1 MRTSLFGIFFAPI
14 FAVSAFAGDGGGGG
28 DAEASFDTPSHNMC
42 CHYIPAGGNGV
53 YTTPD
58 GSAEMSCDREQP
70 QYWKVSLTELGRFKI
85 DKHPGEVPGCGNEDV
100 LAYGVTRH
108 DGPFTCTSR
117 TSGLTCT
124 TNGKGF
130 KLSKKGLQKIQ

>member
-1 MRTSLFGIFFAPI
+1 MKNIFLGLVLTLGATGL
-14 FAVSAFAGDGGGGG
+14 ASAGDG

-58 GSAEMSCDREQP
+58 GSAELTCSRQQP
-70 QYWKVSLTELGRFKI
+70 QYWTVSLTELGRFKV
-85 DKHPGEVPGCGNEDV
+85 DKNPGEVPGCGNEEV
-100 LAYGVTRH
+100 LAYGKTRH

-117 TSGLTCT
+117 TSGLTCK

-130 KLSKKGLQKIQ
+130 TLSKKGLKKIN